1 MMKFYKFKYKNLYKI
16 INLNLIRLIW
26 YSKKEF
32 DTNYLNDN
40 SVITVHIE
48 FTDETIWTYD
58 FSYQELL
65 NFERALNSS
74 IS

>member
-1 MMKFYKFKYKNLYKI
+1 MNFYKFKYKNLYKI

-26 YSKKEF
+26 YSKEEF
-32 DTNYLNDN
+32 DTNYLKDD
-40 SVITVHIE
+40 SIITIHIE
-48 FTDETIWTYD
+48 FTDKTIWTCD